1 MDVTTKKGDL
11 KNQEKTL
18 RTKGLSDA
26 EKEGTHTKTIKSEM
40 IRADNA
46 DSIYE

>member
-1 MDVTTKKGDL
+1 MDETTNKGDL

-18 RTKGLSDA
+18 KTKGLVDD
-26 EKEGTHTKTIKSEM
+26 EKEGTHTKTVKSEM
-40 IRADNA
+40 IRAENA